1 MGRRNGYSVNK
12 RRREQ
17 EKLRKRRE
25 KRERRARNREDGG
38 GAVEIATA
46 ESIQGGDLR
55 SEAEVLADVIGDETI
70 VRSAPALP
78 VRLFVGGLSWGT
90 DVDGLR
96 AAFDDHVPVLDAVVV
111 KDPAT
116 GDSRGFG
123 FVTIAG
129 QKEAVRATRKLDGST
144 LDGRTIAVRPATERH

>member
-1 MGRRNGYSVNK
+1 MGRRNGYSANK

-25 KRERRARNREDGG
+25 KRERRERNRETSG
-38 GAVEIATA
+38 GAIEIASA
-46 ESIQGGDLR
+46 EAIQAGALR
-55 SEAEVLADVIGDETI
+55 SEAEVLADVVGDETI
-70 VRSAPALP
+70 SRAAPALP

-90 DVDGLR
+90 DVDELR
-96 AAFDDHVPVLDAVVV
+96 AAFDDHATVLDAVVV
-111 KDPAT
+111 RDSAT

-129 QKEAVRATRKLDGST
+129 QKDAAKATSKLDGT
-144 LDGRTIAVRPATERH
+144 VLDGRTIAVRPATERH